1 MSKQLSHKSNQ
12 VIKRQLSHR
21 RALPI
26 LHYESGNFHRH
37 EQILTVFFG
46 PHWYY
51 STMDNEIFQKSSQI
65 VGPKHCSREQEELH
79 CYSYDNS
86 KQTFLP
92 DVVVLPNTVE
102 QVVALVKLA
111 NTHGVPIVARGA
123 GSGTTGGALA
133 IHGGMV
139 LSCTR
144 LNRIL
149 EIDVA
154 NQIAIVEPGVITGQ
168 FQQRLKQDGLM
179 YAPDPASLKFCTI
192 GGNVA
197 ECAGGP
203 SAIKYG
209 VTKDSIIGLEVVLA
223 NGELLNTGTRTEKGV
238 VGYDLTRLFI
248 GSEGTLGIIT
258 KIITRL
264 LPLPERK
271 ETFLVSST
279 SLQQATELVA
289 SILQHGILP
298 CTLEYMDRAALTI
311 VADLLPNPVPDTI
324 QAMLIIEI
332 DGSTQQTT
340 DQTVRL
346 QELMK
351 GMETCSL
358 QHAQT
363 EEEVQNIWH
372 ARRSISPAAFK
383 LSPYKTSEDVV
394 VPRTRIP
401 DLVHFCEELARQLDI
416 IILTFGHA
424 GDGNIHVNIMAA
436 DDSAKEKKKSL
447 AAKKSLF
454 TEVLSMGGTL
464 SGEHGVGISKSA
476 FIHQELSPATIGV
489 MLQIKQLFDKNNIMN
504 PGKIF
509 PERP

>member
-1 MSKQLSHKSNQ
+1 
-12 VIKRQLSHR
+12 
-21 RALPI
+21 
-26 LHYESGNFHRH
+26 
-37 EQILTVFFG
+37 
-46 PHWYY
+46 
-51 STMDNEIFQKSSQI
+51 MDKEIFQKISQI
-65 VGPKHCSREQEELH
+65 VGQTNCSMAQEELH

-92 DVVVLPNTVE
+92 DVVALPDTTE
-102 QVVALVKLA
+102 QVVALLKLA
-111 NTHGVPIVARGA
+111 DQHHIPIVPRGA

-133 IHGGMV
+133 THGGMV

-149 EIDVA
+149 EIDAA

-168 FQQRLKQDGLM
+168 FQQRLKQDRLM

-223 NGELLNTGTRTEKGV
+223 NGDILNTGSRTEKGV

-264 LPLPERK
+264 LPLPEHK
-271 ETFLVSST
+271 ETFLVSSP
-279 SLQQATELVA
+279 SLQDATELVA
-289 SILQHGILP
+289 KILQHGILP

-311 VADLLPNPVPDTI
+311 VSDLLPNPVPDEI
-324 QAMLIIEI
+324 QAMLIVEF
-332 DGSTQQTT
+332 DG
-340 DQTVRL
+340 TVRETAEQATRFMTL
-346 QELMK
+346 VKETH
-351 GMETCSL
+351 TCSL
-358 QHAQT
+358 QQAET
-363 EEEVQNIWH
+363 EREVQEIWQ

-383 LSPYKTSEDVV
+383 LSHYKTSEDVV

-401 DLVHFCEELARQLDI
+401 ELVHFCENLARQLHI

-436 DDSAKEKKKSL
+436 DDSPEEKQKSL
-447 AAKKSLF
+447 AAKEALF
-454 TEVLSMGGTL
+454 TEVLAMGGTL
-464 SGEHGVGISKSA
+464 SGEHGVGISKSP
-476 FIHQELSPATIGV
+476 FIHKELSPVTIGI
-489 MLQIKQLFDKNNIMN
+489 MRQIKQLFDKNNIMN

-509 PERP
+509 PEHP